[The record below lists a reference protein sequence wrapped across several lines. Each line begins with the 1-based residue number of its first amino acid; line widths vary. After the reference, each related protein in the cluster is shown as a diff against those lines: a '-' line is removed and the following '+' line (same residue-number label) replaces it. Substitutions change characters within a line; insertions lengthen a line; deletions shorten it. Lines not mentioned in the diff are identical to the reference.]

1 MTSTA
6 KIRRLITINGKRVS
20 FDLTAGEWA
29 AVERAAAAAGVRVS
43 AWVNQ
48 QAAAAQDAGAGNLT
62 AYVRTAATEA
72 ALAALAEME
81 SRAAL
86 PPATGFEQ
94 ANTPDDRDFAD
105 MVAAAQINGTVD
117 LIGCTVSAGVNESGC
132 VAFYIRNGL
141 RDGLHMT
148 ISTPMTPEEWRE
160 RMGADAL

>member
-94 ANTPDDRDFAD
+94 ANTPDDRDEVTHLRSLTENRYGGGGGSLTRVQNALISPSQNLFHFCTTVHLCLPWVVFFKNTLP
-105 MVAAAQINGTVD
+105 MVFFQ
-117 LIGCTVSAGVNESGC
+117 S
-132 VAFYIRNGL
+132 F
-141 RDGLHMT
+141 
-148 ISTPMTPEEWRE
+148 
-160 RMGADAL
+160 